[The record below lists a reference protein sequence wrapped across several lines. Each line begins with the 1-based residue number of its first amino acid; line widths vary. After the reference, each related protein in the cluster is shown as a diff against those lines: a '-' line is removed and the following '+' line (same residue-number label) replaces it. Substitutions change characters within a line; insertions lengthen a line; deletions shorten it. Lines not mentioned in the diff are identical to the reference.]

1 MVRTLF
7 DISLSTMCRT
17 YINGDLTLLPENC
30 KQRLIEFFC
39 SHDQFYH
46 DDCAKLISSPY
57 FGSNLTEINFYLSE
71 QVNDMLLE
79 NLVQMNNNL
88 TKISITLCQNIT
100 DKGILSLT
108 TNQGKLEC
116 LELKCLNNL
125 TSDGLKNVKSQS
137 LYTVN
142 LSGCTKITSD
152 GIFHLAFNNPN
163 ITKFY
168 LNDCRS
174 IDDQALYDIA
184 YGIGENLQVLELNF
198 LQNMEDP
205 AKSLLN
211 LSQRCPH
218 ISQLSLC
225 RFFEFSDE
233 DNQQECTIE
242 GMELREVDLYGNY
255 FFTLPNLPLSVTKL
269 SLSVSGEENATNLV
283 SKLLNLPFLSTIH
296 LQLNCEEISNSAI
309 ERCNE
314 FLKIFIGG
322 LGKKI
327 INLHISC
334 NRIIDEVLL
343 LITNNI
349 PNMTHLALNV
359 KHINSYHLQRYF
371 GTSNRAIIFKL
382 RSLKLCRLKISYR
395 ALFAIAR
402 NAKCLEEF
410 EASHMLCVDDRFLII
425 LAQNCRFLKT
435 INFNGCRWVTD
446 RGLSA
451 LARNCKL
458 TEVRIRATSCTDK
471 SIYLLAQ
478 FCPEIEWI
486 AYSDYSGRPK
496 FSDKALQCLKNACVQ
511 RVIC

>member
-7 DISLSTMCRT
+7 DISLSTMCKT
-17 YINGDLTLLPENC
+17 YINSNLMFLPESC
-30 KQRLIEFFC
+30 KQRLMEFFC

-57 FGSNLTEINFYLSE
+57 FGANLTEVNFYLSD
-71 QVNDMLLE
+71 QVNDSLLS
-79 NLVQMNNNL
+79 NLVQNNNHL
-88 TKISITLCQNIT
+88 RKIGITLCSNT
-100 DKGILSLT
+100 SDKGILSITKDQSL
-108 TNQGKLEC
+108 LES
-116 LELKCLNNL
+116 LELRSLQNL
-125 TSDGLKNVKSQS
+125 TSEGLRNVKSQN
-137 LYTVN
+137 LYTVD

-152 GIFHLAFNNPN
+152 GIFHLVFNNPN
-163 ITKFY
+163 IGKFY

-184 YGIGENLQVLELNF
+184 HGIGDNLEVLELNF

-205 AKSLLN
+205 ANSLLN

-225 RFFEFSDE
+225 RFFEHSNE
-233 DNQQECTIE
+233 GNQQECTIE

-255 FFTLPNLPLSVTKL
+255 FCTLPNLPLSLTKIG
-269 SLSVSGEENATNLV
+269 LSVSGEENGTNLV
-283 SKLLNLPFLSTIH
+283 SRLLNLPYLSDIH
-296 LQLNCEEISNSAI
+296 LQLNCEEMTNAAVEQS
-309 ERCNE
+309 NE
-314 FLKIFIGG
+314 FLRIFIGA

-327 INLHISC
+327 TKLHISC
-334 NRIIDEVLL
+334 NRIMDEVLL

-359 KHINSYHLQRYF
+359 KYINSYHLQRFF
-371 GTSNRAIIFKL
+371 GTSNRAAAYKL

-435 INFNGCRWVTD
+435 INFNGCHWVTD
-446 RGLSA
+446 KGLSA
-451 LARNCKL
+451 LAKNCKL

-478 FCPEIEWI
+478 FCPGIEWI

-496 FSDKALQCLKNACVQ
+496 FSDKALQWLKNSCVQ